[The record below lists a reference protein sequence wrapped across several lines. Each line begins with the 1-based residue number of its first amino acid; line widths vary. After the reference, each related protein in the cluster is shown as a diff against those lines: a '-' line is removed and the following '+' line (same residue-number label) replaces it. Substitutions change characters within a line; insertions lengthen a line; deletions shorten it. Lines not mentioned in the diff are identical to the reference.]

1 MRILMAGSSGFLGS
15 RLTAR
20 LAADGHQVVRLVRRA
35 AAGPDEVSWDPHA
48 GQLDPAAVAGF
59 DALVNL
65 AGSAIGLDLGRLAIP
80 IRPWTA
86 HYRDVFRSSRVDTT
100 ATLARAAA
108 AADPRPATFLA
119 GSATGWYGDAGGA
132 EVDEQAPP
140 GDGFMADTCRVWEA
154 ATGPA
159 EAAGV
164 RVVRLRTGMPLDRSG
179 GLLGPMLL
187 PFRLG
192 AGARLGSGRQWVP
205 WISMADWLD
214 AAVFLLGRPDIA
226 GPVNMVGPTPAT
238 NAEFTRALADLLHR
252 PAVLALPPVLLRL
265 AIGEFGRDAVAS
277 KRVVPAVLNRA
288 GFRFTHP
295 DVRSALAAALHS
307 TVPAGEPG

>member
-1 MRILMAGSSGFLGS
+1 MRILMAGSSGFLGTKLRE
-15 RLTAR
+15 RLR
-20 LAADGHQVVRLVRRA
+20 RDGHEVVRLVRRRVA
-35 AAGPDEVSWDPHA
+35 APDEVRWDPQA
-48 GQLDPAAVAGF
+48 GQLDPAVVSTV
-59 DALVNL
+59 DAMVNL

-100 ATLARAAA
+100 ATLAHAAA
-108 AADPRPATFLA
+108 AADPRPAAFLA
-119 GSATGWYGDAGGA
+119 GSATGWYGDRGGA
-132 EVDEQAPP
+132 DVDEHAPA

-164 RVVRLRTGMPLDRSG
+164 RVVRLRTGMPLDRTG
-179 GLLGPMLL
+179 GLLGPMVV

-205 WISMADWLD
+205 WISMTDWLD
-214 AAVFLLGRPDIA
+214 AAVFLLERPDIA

-277 KRVVPAVLNRA
+277 KRVTPAVLNRA

-307 TVPAGEPG
+307 PAPTG